1 MSASKWKPYSE
12 YKTARLDWL
21 GEIPTHWKTGRLKN
35 ILRLS
40 TEKNGATPVGDML
53 SVSGYRGIETKIYDH
68 EDQQRTDED
77 LKDYRVVRKGQL
89 VVNTMWLN
97 HSGLGVSDLEGHV
110 SPAYR
115 TYNIDENYYGKFLH
129 HLVRSSTYVGHYC
142 SLLYGIRPNSYQV
155 KNHDWDSV
163 ELLIPPIQEQK
174 DIAEFLDSFTE
185 KIDDLIHE
193 LEQEKMLLEEKRSSL
208 ITQAVTKGL
217 NLDVPMKDSGIDWYG
232 EIPEHWSLL
241 KMNYVVNEITDI
253 DHYMPKSV
261 DEGVP
266 YLMTG
271 DLEDRVSEINFQ
283 NCKQVSDLDFQNL
296 SRKVR
301 TSKGDVILARYATIG
316 TASYVDIERDFL
328 VSYSCVTV
336 KPNVAKVTG
345 LFMYYFFK
353 SDAFKGGAQYY
364 TNTGT
369 QGNVGVGD
377 LKKIKMILP
386 TLEEQ
391 SKIVKY
397 LNLHVSL
404 LDKVS
409 DSVKKKILM
418 LNEYRTSIISAAV
431 TGKIDVRESV

>member
-1 MSASKWKPYSE
+1 MSASKWKPYPE

-115 TYNIDENYYGKFLH
+115 TYNIDENYFGKFLH

-174 DIAEFLDSFTE
+174 DIAEFLNSFTE
-185 KIDDLIHE
+185 KVDYLIHE
-193 LEQEKMLLEEKRSSL
+193 LEQEKMLLEEKRLVL

-217 NLDVPMKDSGIDWYG
+217 NPDVPMKDSGIAWIG
-232 EIPEHWSLL
+232 EIPNHWQKNHLKRQFYFKKGRFGQLLTASFLEDSEAEYPVYSGQTKDGGVLGFWDEYEFEFPDGVIFSTTVGAKCMTTKWINGKFSLSQNCMIMIP
-241 KMNYVVNEITDI
+241 KVVNI
-253 DHYMPKSV
+253 D
-261 DEGVP
+261 
-266 YLMTG
+266 
-271 DLEDRVSEINFQ
+271 
-283 NCKQVSDLDFQNL
+283 
-296 SRKVR
+296 
-301 TSKGDVILARYATIG
+301 SKYGEY
-316 TASYVDIERDFL
+316 FL
-328 VSYSCVTV
+328 R
-336 KPNVAKVTG
+336 
-345 LFMYYFFK
+345 YYF
-353 SDAFKGGAQYY
+353 
-364 TNTGT
+364 
-369 QGNVGVGD
+369 
-377 LKKIKMILP
+377 
-386 TLEEQ
+386 LEEKKKLPAIMQ
-391 SKIVKY
+391 PSLRFED
-397 LNLHVSL
+397 LNQFQIL
-404 LDKVS
+404 LPPIEEQRQIS
-409 DSVKKKILM
+409 THLDSVEKRIDGMKDSTNEQIKR
-418 LNEYRTSIISAAV
+418 LNEYQTALISAAV
-431 TGKIDVRESV
+431 TGKIDIRESV